1 MLFKISYI
9 YCQTEKLEYI
19 RLVDSDSKMLSKQPV
34 WQLNFP
40 RSSDFRKV
48 PILLFNAR
56 QAEGPLTPLL
66 RVMKSEGFA
75 ERQRSKYA
83 FSYLVLSRLFSSL
96 KKAVFYLCKIGDKS
110 SKAKDFYFLLL
121 CYWFFS
127 LNRFVINES
136 NSPFILA
143 FKIKSSILKQKGK
156 LGGYLSSQWMLLPFV
171 IFKAIL
177 NELENQDLYE

>member
-1 MLFKISYI
+1 
-9 YCQTEKLEYI
+9 
-19 RLVDSDSKMLSKQPV
+19 
-34 WQLNFP
+34 
-40 RSSDFRKV
+40 
-48 PILLFNAR
+48 
-56 QAEGPLTPLL
+56 
-66 RVMKSEGFA
+66 MKSEGFA

-121 CYWFFS
+121 CYCFFS

-177 NELENQDLYE
+177 NELENQDLYEWMRHLEGRKAVEDLEQGTSFKFMLTFEQLQLNIYF

>member
-1 MLFKISYI
+1 
-9 YCQTEKLEYI
+9 
-19 RLVDSDSKMLSKQPV
+19 
-34 WQLNFP
+34 
-40 RSSDFRKV
+40 
-48 PILLFNAR
+48 
-56 QAEGPLTPLL
+56 
-66 RVMKSEGFA
+66 MKSEGFA

-177 NELENQDLYE
+177 NELENQDLYEWMRHLEGRKAVEDLEQGTSFKFMLTFEQLQLNLYF